1 MLLSLFV
8 AEAETELLSDSNI
21 VSVDRQHATVFFS
34 CTSRDIPLS
43 YYYNCNLYSGK
54 LIQVQQTRLLQ

>member
-21 VSVDRQHATVFFS
+21 VSVDRQHATAFFS
-34 CTSRDIPLS
+34 
-43 YYYNCNLYSGK
+43 
-54 LIQVQQTRLLQ
+54 